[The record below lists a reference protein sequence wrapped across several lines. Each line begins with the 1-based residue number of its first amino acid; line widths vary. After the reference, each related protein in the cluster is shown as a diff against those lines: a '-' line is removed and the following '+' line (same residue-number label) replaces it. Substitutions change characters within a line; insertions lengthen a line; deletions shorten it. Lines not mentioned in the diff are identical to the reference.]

1 MPLGPNQTSHAI
13 RAISG
18 VIIKRPNFV
27 IDANSTITT
36 PPLTHAFIALLLI
49 LFSAFSFAQ
58 NSLSIVSD
66 KYFREFGGSEHLVL
80 DGLLNGKITGV
91 LKLGTFTQPTQSQ
104 FNIHLDASEH
114 YDANSREGIFRDYK
128 SQFGFQVYIYHAI
141 CKYIGSNISLLHFV
155 TAFMMALVI
164 AGFYVGLTREFS
176 IAPAL
181 AFSIALLLSPW
192 ITVFARNL
200 YWVEFT
206 WFLPSLV
213 VLFFG
218 RRALNERTAAYAQYS
233 FLFVAFLLRFLC
245 GYEYATTIVLAAIPV
260 MLLHVLRKNYPLS
273 KFIAHAA
280 SICFTAVA
288 AFSLALVIHARS
300 MEGDTLKGLNYIAT
314 VAEKRLV
321 SIHSPFELA
330 EMVCKQEEEPEN
342 FTSCYNQYSASL
354 LANPAKVFFRYL
366 AMNRFLPW
374 LDFYTSITAENK
386 EDLKNIMLNLN
397 VSHLRTFLHSAP
409 QSLIVAFVIILI
421 NCISFLVFCSAMLTV
436 VCLSRDRLS
445 LVTLLSL
452 VSSVSWLLIA
462 KGHSYVHT
470 HLNYVL
476 WYILFIPFAAFQITC
491 QWERRNTKT
500 QGPAQSQILAHAL
513 LDG

>member
-1 MPLGPNQTSHAI
+1 MSRRPNNKYH
-13 RAISG
+13 G
-18 VIIKRPNFV
+18 VIVGAQITRPSFLLN
-27 IDANSTITT
+27 ANSTIAT
-36 PPLTHAFIALLLI
+36 PLTHAFIALLLI
-49 LFSAFSFAQ
+49 IISSFSFAR
-58 NSLSIVSD
+58 NSLLIVSD
-66 KYFREFGGSEHLVL
+66 KYFSEFGGSENLVL
-80 DGLLNGKITGV
+80 DGLLNGKTTGV
-91 LKLGTFTQPTQSQ
+91 LKLGTFMQPTQPQ
-104 FNIHLDASEH
+104 FNIHLDASEY
-114 YDANSREGIFRDYK
+114 YDANGQEGIFRDYK
-128 SQFGFQVYIYHAI
+128 SQFGLQLYIYHAI
-141 CKYIGSNISLLHFV
+141 SKYIGSDISLLHFV

-164 AGFYVGLTREFS
+164 AGFYVGLIRKFS

-181 AFSIALLLSPW
+181 AFSISLLISPW

-233 FLFVAFLLRFLC
+233 FLFVAFLLKFLC
-245 GYEYATTIVLAAIPV
+245 GYEYATTIVLAAISV
-260 MLLHVLRKNYPLS
+260 MLLHVLRKYSPLS
-273 KFIAHAA
+273 KFIAHTA
-280 SICFTAVA
+280 SICLTAVA

-300 MEGDTLKGLNYIAT
+300 IEGDTLKGLNYIAT

-330 EMVCKQEEEPEN
+330 EMVCKQEEPDN

-374 LDFYTSITAENK
+374 LDFYTSITAEDK

-397 VSHLRTFLHSAP
+397 VSQLRSYLHSAS
-409 QSLIVAFVIILI
+409 QSSIVAFVIILI
-421 NCISFLVFCSAMLTV
+421 NCIAFLVFCSAILIV
-436 VCLSRDRLS
+436 VCLSRDSLS

-462 KGHSYVHT
+462 KGHSYIHT

-476 WYILFIPFAAFQITC
+476 WYILFIPFAALQMTC
-491 QWERRNTKT
+491 QWKRENTKT
-500 QGPAQSQILAHAL
+500 
-513 LDG
+513 